1 MDVKVRFFASL
12 RDRMGRSDDQV
23 SIDNDKVTASDV
35 WGKVSEE
42 PMPENILVA
51 VNMEYTD
58 NNHEIKNG
66 DEVAFFPP
74 VTGG

>member
-1 MDVKVRFFASL
+1 MDIKVRYFASL
-12 RDRMGRSDDQV
+12 RDRMGKGDESVHFDTDSATV
-23 SIDNDKVTASDV
+23 GDLWN
-35 WGKVSEE
+35 KVSSEAL
-42 PMPENILVA
+42 PESILVA

-58 NNHEIKNG
+58 SNHVLKEG

>member
-12 RDRMGRSDDQV
+12 RDRMGRTEDQV
-23 SIDNDKVTASDV
+23 SIDNDKVTAADV
-35 WGKVSEE
+35 WSQVSEE

-58 NNHEIKNG
+58 NTHEIKNG